1 MCYQEEIQ
9 RILQQTYWLSV
20 ALEVHGPIQQ
30 LLIQEVRKH
39 KHSYLEWK
47 QCVDSRGV
55 CIYKESAFPMQIIVN
70 IPVAMDVG
78 FFIIQLG
85 IASPVNM
92 ENPKMKM
99 LREEFMSVYYS

>member
-1 MCYQEEIQ
+1 M
-9 RILQQTYWLSV
+9 
-20 ALEVHGPIQQ
+20 P
-30 LLIQEVRKH
+30 
-39 KHSYLEWK
+39 
-47 QCVDSRGV
+47 
-55 CIYKESAFPMQIIVN
+55 IIVN

>member
-1 MCYQEEIQ
+1 
-9 RILQQTYWLSV
+9 
-20 ALEVHGPIQQ
+20 
-30 LLIQEVRKH
+30 
-39 KHSYLEWK
+39 
-47 QCVDSRGV
+47 
-55 CIYKESAFPMQIIVN
+55 MQIIVN